1 MYVGLLVYFKKSFSL
16 FTNLTLILFHFK
28 KKKKESEFKQ
38 RNLEKLIEEL
48 NFNYKSKNENEKE
61 EIYQVLM
68 QANEMLEYRDKIID
82 AFLSEYFKKSDDA
95 EYKYVLKDVEK
106 VTQEIES
113 MSEKINLSL
122 SEEFFESS

>member
-16 FTNLTLILFHFK
+16 FTNLTLILFRFK

-95 EYKYVLKDVEK
+95 EYKYVLKDVKK

-122 SEEFFESS
+122 SEEFLKSS